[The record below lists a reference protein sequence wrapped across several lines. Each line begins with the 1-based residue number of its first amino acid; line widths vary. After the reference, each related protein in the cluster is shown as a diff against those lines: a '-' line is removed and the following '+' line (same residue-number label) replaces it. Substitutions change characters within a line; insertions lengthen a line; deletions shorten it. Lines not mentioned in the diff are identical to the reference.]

1 MSTESPEDWFWSQC
15 AAIESKP
22 THARSELE
30 SELLEF
36 SDLRSRAGGASSAL
50 YYIDSYDI
58 RPSRL
63 ASLLT
68 KFGPPEIAAI
78 ARDLSRLYPD
88 DMPQGQQARQAYIE
102 DRFARIDTLGLAL
115 ESNVE
120 DPYEILDEFCM
131 GNRVHEF
138 YRKLEEAMAAQ

>member
-1 MSTESPEDWFWSQC
+1 MSSESPENWFWSQC

-22 THARSELE
+22 KHARSELE
-30 SELLEF
+30 SELIEF
-36 SDLRSRAGGASSAL
+36 SDLRSRAGGASSSL

-68 KFGPPEIAAI
+68 EFGPPEIAAI

-102 DRFARIDTLGLAL
+102 DRFARIDTLGLTL
-115 ESNVE
+115 ELNVE
-120 DPYEILDEFCM
+120 DRYEILDEYCM
-131 GNRVHEF
+131 GNGVHEL
-138 YRKLEEAMAAQ
+138 YRKLQEALAAQ